1 MRDFRI
7 LLMVSDFDSRQAS
20 DPRKLS
26 ANRTWL
32 MLYIHYVYFR
42 INITRIESQDCK
54 HNVILGRRDEKT
66 ELRLVQYQ
74 RDKGNVERD
83 SRGLNT
89 QTAYLLEKPF
99 LGDRYHLLV
108 PSSIVCRV
116 VHMFC

>member
-1 MRDFRI
+1 
-7 LLMVSDFDSRQAS
+7 
-20 DPRKLS
+20 
-26 ANRTWL
+26 

-54 HNVILGRRDEKT
+54 HNVILGDVTKKQSWG
-66 ELRLVQYQ
+66 LVQHQ

-99 LGDRYHLLV
+99 PGGIDT
-108 PSSIVCRV
+108 SS
-116 VHMFC
+116 